1 MYKSQQN
8 SSASSDE
15 LDRIRRSIRS
25 GEGYSSIQ
33 DVSRYFS
40 ISIATVYNWMNGGVI
55 PRAYKIGGK
64 RRFKNSELLNAETT
78 YERI

>member
-1 MYKSQQN
+1 MYKSQYN
-8 SSASSDE
+8 SSEASDE
-15 LDRIRRSIRS
+15 LDHIRRSIRS
-25 GEGYSSIQ
+25 GEGYSSTT

-40 ISIATVYNWMNGGVI
+40 ISIATVYNWMNDGVI

-64 RRFKNSELLNAETT
+64 RRFKNSDLLKAEAT

>member
-1 MYKSQQN
+1 MYKSQHN

-15 LDRIRRSIRS
+15 LDHIRKSIRS
-25 GEGYSSIQ
+25 GEGYSSIK

-55 PRAYKIGGK
+55 PRAYNIAGR
-64 RRFKNSELLNAETT
+64 RRFKNSELLKAEAT
-78 YERI
+78 Y